1 MSSNQLVMN
10 SEIEPWTFTVP
21 IALEAHSQ
29 AEQFQRCQPNPQKSK
44 QVYLNTL
51 AVYAV
56 KLYLQCQGFETNL
69 ERSSSWDSVMQILM
83 DVADLVVG
91 NRGKLECRPVLPGT
105 EFVYI
110 PAEVWVERIG
120 YVAVQLNESLREAT
134 LLGFVEKVESSELP
148 LSQLRSLKELPA
160 YLNSIKP
167 RVNLS
172 QWFENIF
179 EAGWQAV
186 ESLLNPEPTELALRF
201 RSTPSAEPTELAY
214 SIRSTPSVKRCKLIE
229 LGSLSQSVAVIVE
242 ITEESGQEME
252 ITVEVQPSNGQTYLP
267 SNLQLMVLDENGET
281 VIDAYAR
288 SDNKTIQLE
297 FGGETGDRFGV
308 KVALGDVSVMENFVI

>member
-1 MSSNQLVMN
+1 MSSNQVIMN

-56 KLYLQCQGFETNL
+56 NFYLGCRGFETNL
-69 ERSSSWDSVMQILM
+69 EMSSSLDSVMQILM

-91 NRGKLECRPVLPGT
+91 NRGKLECRPVLPGA

-134 LLGFVEKVESSELP
+134 VLGFVEKVESSELP
-148 LSQLRSLKELPA
+148 LSQLRSLEELPG

-186 ESLLNPEPTELALRF
+186 ESLL
-201 RSTPSAEPTELAY
+201 SAEPTELAF
-214 SIRSTPSVKRCKLIE
+214 SFRSPSVKRCKLFE
-229 LGSLSQSVAVIVE
+229 LGALSQSVAVIVE
-242 ITEESGQEME
+242 ITEETSQEMD
-252 ITVEVQPSNGQTYLP
+252 ITVEVQPPKDQTYLP
-267 SNLQLMVLDENGET
+267 ANLQLMVLDEDGET

-288 SDNKTIQLE
+288 SANKTIQLE
-297 FGGETGDRFGV
+297 FDGEAGDRFSV
-308 KVALGDVSVMENFVI
+308 KVALGDVSVTEDFVI